1 MSEYGL
7 HFLLVTIFTACLYL
21 SVAGPM
27 RNQAESA
34 GQELMSIFLL
44 PFGSGST
51 SNAQKAFE
59 ELGKLYFKN
68 VIGSQVLFSDSEQV
82 DCMSACYSDG

>member
-1 MSEYGL
+1 
-7 HFLLVTIFTACLYL
+7 
-21 SVAGPM
+21 M

-59 ELGKLYFKN
+59 ELGKLDFKN

>member
-7 HFLLVTIFTACLYL
+7 HFLLVTIFSACLYL
-21 SVAGPM
+21 RVAGPM

-44 PFGSGST
+44 PFGSDST
-51 SNAQKAFE
+51 SNDQKAFE
-59 ELGKLYFKN
+59 EL
-68 VIGSQVLFSDSEQV
+68 
-82 DCMSACYSDG
+82 